1 MLQVNFEKKD
11 LRRLYENPDLGK
23 GYYPP
28 GVVKAFVKVV
38 SVMQSVDTVEQINLY
53 GKYEVAEKQWPL
65 KGIWAA
71 RLNDSRRLEFTRW
84 ESGEVQVVNLKR
96 ISNHYQ

>member
-38 SVMQSVDTVEQINLY
+38 SVMQSVDTVEQIKLY
-53 GKYEVAEKQWPL
+53 GKYEVAEKQ
-65 KGIWAA
+65 
-71 RLNDSRRLEFTRW
+71 
-84 ESGEVQVVNLKR
+84 
-96 ISNHYQ
+96 